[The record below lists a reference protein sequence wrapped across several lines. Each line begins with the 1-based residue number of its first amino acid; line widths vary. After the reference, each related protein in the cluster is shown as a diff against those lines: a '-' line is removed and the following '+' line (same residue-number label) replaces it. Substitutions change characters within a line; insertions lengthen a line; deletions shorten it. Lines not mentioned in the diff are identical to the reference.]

1 MTCQRGST
9 GLGYVLEAIPM
20 PDPRRRPKG
29 PALEGII
36 NGILISLVLWVL
48 AIFIIYGL
56 FKDNSPHQ

>member
-1 MTCQRGST
+1 
-9 GLGYVLEAIPM
+9 M